1 MCRVVQNPTMVRGGT
16 SLTTAMLVLLSG
28 CAGLGSGGDGLI
40 LRHLP
45 MITARGDIQPEQ
57 AHVVRDRSCWER
69 SIEEWDLSL
78 LSPEA
83 VESLGLLLDQSMDV
97 DFDKEMV
104 IFYVQPGCNVPM
116 NIHSVYQTGN
126 HLWVE
131 IVVIYHPVTCMAAWP
146 THDAVVVPK
155 SDAEVTIVTQR
166 LYGYVFPLPLPPEIS
181 SAITIDGPCTQ
192 AAP

>member
-1 MCRVVQNPTMVRGGT
+1 MLRYLLCLM
-16 SLTTAMLVLLSG
+16 TAALILSTG
-28 CAGLGSGGDGLI
+28 CTGSNARDEGLI

-45 MITARGDIQPEQ
+45 MIVARGDIQPEQ
-57 AHVVRDRSCWER
+57 AYAVRDRTCWER
-69 SIEEWDLSL
+69 FIEEWDLSL

-116 NIHSVYQTGN
+116 NIRSVYQTGN
-126 HLWVE
+126 RLWVE

-146 THDAVVVPK
+146 TQDAVVVPK
-155 SDAEVTIVTQR
+155 SDAEVTIVKQS
-166 LYGYVFPLPLPPEIS
+166 LYGFVLPLPLPPEIS